1 MRRTAWAAERTPRV
15 EGRVHVRA
23 GLELLANPPAVD
35 VGTTPHDVV
44 YEEDRVRLLHYRPV
58 RKAPLKPP
66 LLIVYALINKPYIL
80 DLQPDRSVVRAL
92 LTRGVDVYLIDWGT
106 PSPGDRHLG
115 LPEYADGYIDRCVR
129 AIRER
134 AGVDQVSLLGYCI
147 GGFLATI
154 YAALHPDRVRNLIL
168 MAAPLD
174 FHADGGL
181 LHRWTGPEH
190 FDPDLVVEAF
200 GNVPA
205 EFLNG
210 GFTLLD
216 PLGNSYLK
224 YLELLDRADDEAF
237 VEMFFRMEKWLG
249 DGVPLAGEFYK
260 EFIRDGYQR
269 NLLIQNRLTVGGERV
284 DLAKLTQPLL
294 VVVAEKDHIVP
305 PESTRNLLGHAKSK
319 DVQVL
324 SMPGGHIGLSVG
336 AESHREL
343 WPKVA
348 RWIAARGVPPG
359 RKAKARRT
367 GKSGTP
373 A

>member
-1 MRRTAWAAERTPRV
+1 MTPQGQTAARAPQVDEIDR
-15 EGRVHVRA
+15 VRA
-23 GLELLANPPAVD
+23 GLELLANPPAVE
-35 VGTTPHDVV
+35 VGTTPCDIV

-58 RKAPLKPP
+58 TTTPMRPP

-92 LTRGVDVYLIDWGT
+92 LTHGVDVYLIDWGT
-106 PSPGDRHLG
+106 PSPADRHRG
-115 LPEYADGYIDRCVR
+115 LRDYAEGYIDRCVGV
-129 AIRER
+129 IQGR

-154 YAALHPDRVRNLIL
+154 YAALRPEKVRNLIV

-190 FDPDLVVEAF
+190 FDPDLVVEAY

-210 GFTLLD
+210 GFTMLD
-216 PLGNSYLK
+216 PLGNTYLK
-224 YLELLDRADDEAF
+224 YLGLLDHADDEAF

-249 DGVPLAGEFYK
+249 DGVPVAGEFYR

-269 NLLIQNRLTVGGERV
+269 NLLIQNQLTVGGERV
-284 DLAKLTQPLL
+284 DLSRLTQPLL
-294 VVVAEKDHIVP
+294 AVVAEKDHIVP
-305 PESTRNLLGHAKSK
+305 PECTRNLLGHVTST
-319 DVQVL
+319 DVEVL
-324 SMPGGHIGLSVG
+324 SFPVGHIGLSVG
-336 AESHREL
+336 AESHRSL

-348 RWIAARGVPPG
+348 HWIAARAIPPE
-359 RKAKARRT
+359 RKARVR
-367 GKSGTP
+367 GSGR
-373 A
+373 